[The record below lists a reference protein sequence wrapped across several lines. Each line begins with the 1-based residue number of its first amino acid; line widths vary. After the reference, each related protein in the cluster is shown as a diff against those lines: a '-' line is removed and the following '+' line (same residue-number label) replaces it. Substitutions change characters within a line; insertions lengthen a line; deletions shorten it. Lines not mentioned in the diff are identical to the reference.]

1 MSQAARSL
9 ARRAAVQAL
18 YQWQMTGLDLSEIE
32 RQFVEEHGMA
42 QADLAF
48 FRDLLHGV
56 PKNLNALDAALAEFL
71 DRSIASVDLVERAVL
86 RMGCYELLFRPET
99 PYRVILNEAIKFAKE
114 FGSVQGYRYVN
125 GILDKVALRCRA
137 SEVGAHRSSAAQ
149 GTRR

>member
-71 DRSIASVDLVERAVL
+71 DRSIVSVDLVERAVL

>member
-1 MSQAARSL
+1 
-9 ARRAAVQAL
+9 VQAL

-71 DRSIASVDLVERAVL
+71 DRSIVSVDLVERAVL

-137 SEVGAHRSSAAQ
+137 SEVGAHRSSAAH

>member
-1 MSQAARSL
+1 VSQAARSL

-71 DRSIASVDLVERAVL
+71 DRSIVSVDLVERAVL

-137 SEVGAHRSSAAQ
+137 AEVGAHRSSAAH